1 MLAEQSDEVIFWKH
15 LKAGVPSPHM
25 SGKIA
30 VVGHTPQHEGD
41 VLNLGHILAIDTYCY
56 GDQWLSAVD
65 VEAGTVWQA
74 NNRGDLRTSNIEDT
88 PEGRPEAG

>member
-1 MLAEQSDEVIFWKH
+1 MLIDQPDEVVFWKH
-15 LKAGVPSPHM
+15 LNAGIPDPHA

-65 VEAGTVWQA
+65 VESGTVWQA
-74 NNRGDLRTSNIEDT
+74 NNRGDLRMSHIDDT
-88 PEGRPEAG
+88 PLSKSEDE